1 MTVSTNSANPSGT
14 HLPYLAKLLQRVD
27 GPILEMGSG
36 FFSTPLLYWH
46 TVMHSQTFRSY
57 ESKKAWADTM
67 GAPVQFVQDW
77 SQVNINE
84 MRWSLV
90 FIDHGQAL
98 LRKDH
103 AIAVKDLTDYVV
115 LHDTEYQHEPTYR
128 YSEVWPHFK
137 HRLDFTDILP
147 HTTILSNTQDL
158 NWLI

>member
-46 TVMHSQTFRSY
+46 TVMHSQPFRSY

-77 SQVNINE
+77 SQANINE

-115 LHDTEYQHEPTYR
+115 LHDTEERFESTYS

-137 HRLDFTDILP
+137 HRVDFTGILP
-147 HTTILSNTQDL
+147 NTTVLSNTQDL
-158 NWLI
+158 NWLK